1 MGDVNRAKTEAVL
14 KFIAMMQKWVENFE
28 IKEEHLGYLR
38 TQYVIDSKN
47 INELFDKLLGT

>member
-1 MGDVNRAKTEAVL
+1 MGEVNRAKTEAVK
-14 KFIAMMQKWVENFE
+14 KFISMMQKWVENFE

-47 INELFDKLLGT
+47 INELFGKLLET